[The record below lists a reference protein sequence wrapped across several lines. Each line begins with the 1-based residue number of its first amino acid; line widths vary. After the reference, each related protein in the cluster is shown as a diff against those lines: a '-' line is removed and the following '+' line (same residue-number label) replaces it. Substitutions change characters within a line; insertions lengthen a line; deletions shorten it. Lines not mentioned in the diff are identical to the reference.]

1 MLLSA
6 TWRQSSAV
14 DPRSKS
20 IDPDNR
26 LLARGPSL
34 RMSAEM
40 IRDQMLQSS
49 GLLVTTI
56 GGPPVLPYQPPG
68 LWQEKSGHTYTP
80 SKGDGLYRKS
90 LYTFWKRTSPPPTM
104 MIFDAS
110 KRDVCVTFRHRTSTP
125 MQSLVLM
132 NDPQFVEAARM
143 LARRVMLDDRK
154 EPTGTIGLAFRR
166 LTGRRPSAPELEILQ
181 QLHQQ
186 LLLEFQEDP
195 QVATV
200 WLQVGDSPL
209 DPAID
214 PIEWAALTA
223 VCSSLMNLDETTRL
237 R

>member
-1 MLLSA
+1 
-6 TWRQSSAV
+6 
-14 DPRSKS
+14 
-20 IDPDNR
+20 
-26 LLARGPSL
+26 
-34 RMSAEM
+34 
-40 IRDQMLQSS
+40 
-49 GLLVTTI
+49 
-56 GGPPVLPYQPPG
+56 
-68 LWQEKSGHTYTP
+68 
-80 SKGDGLYRKS
+80 
-90 LYTFWKRTSPPPTM
+90 
-104 MIFDAS
+104 
-110 KRDVCVTFRHRTSTP
+110 

-166 LTGRRPSAPELEILQ
+166 LTGRRPSTPELEILQ

-209 DPAID
+209 DPSID